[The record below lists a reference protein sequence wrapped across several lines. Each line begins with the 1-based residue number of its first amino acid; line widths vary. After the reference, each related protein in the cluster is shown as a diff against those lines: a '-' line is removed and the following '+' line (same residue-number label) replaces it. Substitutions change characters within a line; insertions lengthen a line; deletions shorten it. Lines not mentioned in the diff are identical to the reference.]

1 MRWMQLSHRLDIPL
15 HRDGSSRFL
24 PWIIALMVYLAGLAL
39 SGTLAIDGA
48 LQRWNLSLTGTLTV
62 EIPATPTQ
70 GKGDGG
76 LNAAL
81 AVLHATPGVRQAD
94 ALTPDATAKLVAP
107 WLGTGFTADELPL
120 PRLVDVR
127 IDPAGPLDLA
137 ALRTRLAAA
146 APGSV
151 LDDHRLWLDRLVHF
165 AHSIE
170 ATALAIVAL
179 IGAAAVLTVVFT
191 TRTGLAVHHDV
202 IELLH
207 IMGARDRYIARQFAR
222 EALRLGLRGGLIG
235 FALAAL
241 TLLGLGYAAAATA
254 LLGEQ
259 VKLLPPLH
267 LTAWHWIALLLL
279 PGLAALIAMVTAQ
292 LTVLRALARMP

>member
-1 MRWMQLSHRLDIPL
+1 MRWRSRLDIPL

-39 SGTLAIDGA
+39 SGTLAVDGA
-48 LQRWNLSLTGTLTV
+48 LQRWNSSLAGTLTV
-62 EIPATPTQ
+62 EIPAAAVE

-76 LNAAL
+76 LGAAL
-81 AVLHATPGVRQAD
+81 VVLRATPGVRHAD
-94 ALTPDATAKLVAP
+94 PLDANATAKLVAP
-107 WLGTGFTADELPL
+107 WLGTGLTADELPL

-127 IDPAGPLDLA
+127 IDPGAPLDLT
-137 ALRTRLAAA
+137 ALRARLETA
-146 APGSV
+146 APGAV

-165 AHSIE
+165 ARSIE

-207 IMGARDRYIARQFAR
+207 IMGARDGYIARQFAR

-241 TLLGLGYAAAATA
+241 TLLGLSHAAAATA
-254 LLGEQ
+254 LIGAQ

-267 LTAWHWIALLLL
+267 LTVWHWIALLLL
-279 PGLAALIAMVTAQ
+279 PAVAALIAMLTARS
-292 LTVLRALARMP
+292 TVLRALARMP